1 MEREEYSNRKKKRKS
16 YWRCYVRK
24 DDSRNCLWVWGSQP
38 VTSLESR
45 GPWEPAYPIHPG
57 RKRSR
62 KRWESSMKQKEEL
75 TKQIGQLTIE
85 VNWLKKNLLN
95 STCAEERR
103 EMVERDHPKLTV
115 KRQTELL
122 EVNRTSVYYKPSY
135 EEDKDI
141 ELMHLID
148 MIYTRWPHYGYRR
161 IREVLK
167 GMGYIVNKKRVLR
180 LMRQMG
186 IAGLCPGPNLSK
198 RNHQHHTYPY
208 LLRGVKAERPN
219 HIWGIDITYIRMKG
233 SFMYLVAII
242 DWYSRYVVSWELSQT
257 LERSFVL
264 RWKSVGS
271 RKPLI
276 INSDGAAIY
285 LWWLYWP
292 VEAKWDTI
300 AWTAKA
306 GRPITQLQN
315 VFSGIWSGKKSI
327 TRSTGCLGRYTG
339 QYGLILTNTIMRDR
353 IRRLIMGNRQN
364 YILGRLGQ

>member
-1 MEREEYSNRKKKRKS
+1 
-16 YWRCYVRK
+16 
-24 DDSRNCLWVWGSQP
+24 
-38 VTSLESR
+38 
-45 GPWEPAYPIHPG
+45 
-57 RKRSR
+57 
-62 KRWESSMKQKEEL
+62 
-75 TKQIGQLTIE
+75 
-85 VNWLKKNLLN
+85 
-95 STCAEERR
+95 
-103 EMVERDHPKLTV
+103 MVERDHPKLTV

-264 RWKSVGS
+264 RALKKALAA

-276 INSDGAAIY
+276 INSDQGSHFTCGDYIDLLKQNGIQISMDGKGRATANAITERFFRNLKWEKIY
-285 LWWLYWP
+285 YEEYRMPREVYRAVRTYIDEYNYERPHQAINYGKPAELYFGQ
-292 VEAKWDTI
+292 V
-300 AWTAKA
+300 
-306 GRPITQLQN
+306 RPI
-315 VFSGIWSGKKSI
+315 KP
-327 TRSTGCLGRYTG
+327 
-339 QYGLILTNTIMRDR
+339 LTTA
-353 IRRLIMGNRQN
+353 
-364 YILGRLGQ
+364 